1 MVLIGHKF
9 RRKSGMHHHLLVL
22 MNQET
27 KVSIMARTHRV
38 SELDQHSLKVV
49 WHKEVVGLV
58 YALSEVETTQVNVVR
73 DRQVDSSVDNRVT
86 L

>member
-1 MVLIGHKF
+1 
-9 RRKSGMHHHLLVL
+9 
-22 MNQET
+22 
-27 KVSIMARTHRV
+27 MARTHRV